1 MKISIAM
8 ASFNGEKFIKEQLDS
23 FLSQTRLPDE
33 LVISDDGS
41 TDSTLEII
49 KSFSQ
54 TCPFPIKVI
63 SNTQRLGITKNFEN
77 AMKSCTGDII
87 FLSDQD
93 DVWLPEKISTL
104 ADVFNN
110 NPKTGLVHCN
120 AEIVNEDLASTG
132 KTVWESTWFSHKE
145 QQKIKNGKAFDVYL
159 RHTVAAGMSMAV
171 RADLLKTV
179 LPIPD
184 IFSIH
189 DVWTALII
197 AAIADVTLIDQALL
211 QYRVH
216 GVNQT
221 IGIHRLSLKE
231 QFDIARKQ
239 ACDNTFPNLTAL
251 HDNLVKRLEYLI
263 KSGSYTIPV
272 SVMNK
277 AIKRHEHAHIRS
289 SFSGNI
295 IKKLAIMIP
304 QIINGN
310 YFRFSY
316 GIKSIVKDLILR

>member
-1 MKISIAM
+1 MKISIAL
-8 ASFNGEKFIKEQLDS
+8 ASYNGEKFIKEQLDS
-23 FLSQTRLPDE
+23 FISQTRLPDE

-41 TDSTLEII
+41 TDRTLEII

-54 TCPFPIKVI
+54 TCPFPIKII
-63 SNTQRLGITKNFEN
+63 SNAQRLGITKNFEN

-93 DVWLPEKISTL
+93 DVWLPEKIHTL

-132 KTVWESTWFSHKE
+132 STLWESFWFTKAE
-145 QQKIKNGKAFDVYL
+145 QQKVKQGSAFEVYL
-159 RHTVAAGMSMAV
+159 RHSVAAGMSMAV

-211 QYRVH
+211 KYRVH

-221 IGIHRLSLKE
+221 VGIHRLSLKE
-231 QFDIARKQ
+231 QFDIAKKQ

-251 HDNLVKRLEYLI
+251 HENLIKRLE
-263 KSGSYTIPV
+263 
-272 SVMNK
+272 N
-277 AIKRHEHAHIRS
+277 
-289 SFSGNI
+289 
-295 IKKLAIMIP
+295 IKKCSEFSISDEITKQAVARLRHARMRLTFPNNKFIKLGQILKHIM
-304 QIINGN
+304 NGN
-310 YFRFSY
+310 YFRYSY
-316 GIKSIVKDLILR
+316 GLKSIAQDLILR